1 MKKTEWDIEI
11 EPKTSWFSFKLSEIW
26 KYRDLVAL
34 LVKRDY
40 IAKYKQT
47 ILGPLWHIIQPL
59 LSTAM
64 SFLLFNVV
72 ANIGTDGKNAILFQ
86 LAGITIWGYFATCL
100 TSTANTFIANA
111 GIFGKVYF
119 PRLVM
124 PVSVVISS
132 FLQMAIQFVV
142 LVVAIIIIAI
152 TQGQLNTDWYNL
164 LLLPVVIIIMALLAL
179 GLGIIVSSLTTKYR
193 DLAVLIGFGVQLL
206 MFASAVNYPIST
218 IANRLGTDSLV
229 YKVVAY
235 NPLSVLVESF
245 RNIMLGGNIQY
256 GMLAYTA
263 GITLLVLMCGI
274 MLFNKVEKSFMDT
287 V

>member
-11 EPKTSWFSFKLSEIW
+11 ESKTSWFSFKLNEIW
-26 KYRDLVAL
+26 RYRDLVAL

-59 LSTAM
+59 LTTAM

-72 ANIGTDGKNAILFQ
+72 ANIGTEGKNAILFQ
-86 LAGITIWGYFATCL
+86 LAGITIWSYFATCL

-119 PRLVM
+119 PRMVM

-142 LVVAIIIIAI
+142 LIAAIIVNIFI
-152 TQGQLNTDWYNL
+152 NTEYHLSWNI
-164 LLLPVVIIIMALLAL
+164 LLLPIVVTIMALLAL

-193 DLAVLIGFGVQLL
+193 DLAVLVTFGVQLL

-218 IANRLGTDSLV
+218 IANRLGTDSMI
-229 YKVVAY
+229 YKLVAY
-235 NPLSVLVESF
+235 NPLSILVDTF
-245 RNIMLGGNIQY
+245 RNIMLGGPIQY

-263 GITLLVLMCGI
+263 GITVVVLMFGI

>member
-11 EPKTSWFSFKLSEIW
+11 ASETSWFSFKLNEIW
-26 KYRDLVAL
+26 RYRDLVAL

-59 LSTAM
+59 LTTAM

-72 ANIGTDGKNAILFQ
+72 ANIDTEGKNAILFQ
-86 LAGITIWGYFATCL
+86 LAGITIWSYFATCL

-119 PRLVM
+119 PRMVM

-142 LVVAIIIIAI
+142 LIAAIIVNIFI
-152 TQGQLNTDWYNL
+152 NTEYHLSWNI
-164 LLLPVVIIIMALLAL
+164 LLLPIVVTIMALLAL

-193 DLAVLIGFGVQLL
+193 DLAVLVTFGVQLL

-218 IANRLGTDSLV
+218 IANRLGTDSMI
-229 YKVVAY
+229 YKLVAY
-235 NPLSVLVESF
+235 NPLSILVDTF
-245 RNIMLGGNIQY
+245 RNIMLGGPIQY

-263 GITLLVLMCGI
+263 GITVVVLMFGI